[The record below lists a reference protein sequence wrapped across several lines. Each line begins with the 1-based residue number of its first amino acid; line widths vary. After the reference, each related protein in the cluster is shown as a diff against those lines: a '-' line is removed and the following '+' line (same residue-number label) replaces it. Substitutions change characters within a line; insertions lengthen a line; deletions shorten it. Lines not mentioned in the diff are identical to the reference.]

1 MAFEAHFRQ
10 CRSTFYAVL
19 KQIFPWDF
27 FGFVINPIPGF
38 FFNGEFVDFKAVEEI
53 VEKGVK

>member
-1 MAFEAHFRQ
+1 M
-10 CRSTFYAVL
+10 
-19 KQIFPWDF
+19 
-27 FGFVINPIPGF
+27 GFLWFCDQPHPRF